1 MSILS
6 RSISRRRA
14 LAATA
19 GAAAAL
25 TAGVAVQSASAAGG
39 DKGGGGMYVS
49 SGQMVEGI
57 VVTGNGVASAEVSA
71 ALIQYLVRYA
81 ADAPQMTDSTGAAG
95 GGYYGAPVPAPDDD
109 AMAKIVEA
117 LKTAGIPAASIKT
130 FPGSDAMYGPFG
142 SGVSAVAAEI
152 DDAALLGKL
161 SDILADGASA
171 AADTKLQIDQIGA
184 IFSTADCE
192 SVNDDAL
199 ANAAADARTQAE
211 ALAKA
216 IGVTLG
222 ELKGATSGPTYSPYS
237 SYSGGSGA
245 CANPPALEDA
255 GTIYFPTFVAGT
267 EPEFTINASITLT
280 FDLAGE

>member
-1 MSILS
+1 
-6 RSISRRRA
+6 
-14 LAATA
+14 
-19 GAAAAL
+19 
-25 TAGVAVQSASAAGG
+25 
-39 DKGGGGMYVS
+39 MYLP

-57 VVTGNGVASAEVSA
+57 VVTGNGVANAEVNA

-81 ADAPQMTDSTGAAG
+81 GDAPQLTEATGAAA
-95 GGYYGAPVPAPDDD
+95 GGYYGSPTPAPDDD

-117 LKTAGIPAASIKT
+117 LKTGGIPAASIKT

-152 DDAALLGKL
+152 SDAALLAKL
-161 SDILADGASA
+161 GDILADGAKA

-192 SVNDDAL
+192 SVNDEAL

-222 ELKGATSGPTYSPYS
+222 DLVGATSGPTYSPYS
-237 SYSGGSGA
+237 SYSGGSSA
-245 CANPPALEDA
+245 CAAPPKLEDA
-255 GTIYFPTFVAGT
+255 GTIYFPTFMSGAT
-267 EPEFTINASITLT
+267 PEFTINASITLT
-280 FDLAGE
+280 FDLAGDA